1 MDYSCP
7 KKSLESLEEA
17 EMPFEEDSFL
27 TLNMKRNGDGII
39 TEVQFEEL
47 FQKAKD
53 AGRYIPMNSYSFE
66 TLSDSIHRE
75 FCYSQQR
82 YIFYTAAYQESIKK
96 GKKEKSYLEKA
107 KKFNQQMQDLI
118 TCLQYMDKAAIE
130 GKQAPLVER
139 TDLQAPFSFQKWLKT
154 LSRSEQKEANAYEKQ
169 RLDILKKEKENAA
182 GKYSKE
188 TQEEVVEEA
197 MTDIDTELK
206 LRQDQV
212 LFTREKNQ
220 YATLNLSLYTFA
232 NLAAVGLLLYF
243 FRSKT

>member
-27 TLNMKRNGDGII
+27 TTNMKRNGDGII
-39 TEVQFEEL
+39 TQAQFDEL
-47 FQKAKD
+47 IQRAKD

-75 FCYSQQR
+75 FCYAQQR
-82 YIFYTAAYQESIKK
+82 YIFYTAAYQESIRKN
-96 GKKEKSYLEKA
+96 KKEKSYLEKA
-107 KKFNQQMQDLI
+107 NKFNKQMLDLI
-118 TCLQYMDKAAIE
+118 TSLQYMDYTAIE
-130 GKQAPLVER
+130 GKQAPLVQR
-139 TDLQAPFSFQKWLKT
+139 TDLQTPFAFQAWFKT
-154 LSRSEQKEANAYEKQ
+154 LSGSEQKEANAYEKQ
-169 RLDILKKEKENAA
+169 RMDILKKEMENAA
-182 GKYSKE
+182 GNYSKE

-197 MTDIDTELK
+197 MSDINTELQ

-212 LFTREKNQ
+212 HFTREKNR